1 MLKDNRAVSSVIG
14 EILMI
19 AVAIIIAALVAAFSY
34 DILYGSLQVSSVNIL
49 VDGAKAGSPLIAIVH
64 MGGDALAN
72 AFSPASEPEHFLNE
86 SIFENLE
93 VRING
98 TIYEGNASL
107 NRGPISKSVFEV
119 GDELELELGPDRQ
132 LSVGDSIS
140 VVFLPSGQVLRW
152 TVVV

>member
-1 MLKDNRAVSSVIG
+1 MLKDNRAVSTVLS

-49 VDGAKAGSPLIAIVH
+49 VDGAKAGSPLVAIVH
-64 MGGDALAN
+64 MGGDAIPN

-86 SIFENLE
+86 SVFDNLE

-98 TIYEGNASL
+98 ALYEGNASL
-107 NRGPISKSVFEV
+107 NRGPISKSNFEV
-119 GDELELELGPDRQ
+119 GDELALELGPDRQ

-140 VVFLPSGQVLRW
+140 VVFLPSDQVLRW

>member
-1 MLKDNRAVSSVIG
+1 MLKDNRAVSQVIG

-19 AVAIIIAALVAAFSY
+19 VVVIIIAALVAAFSY
-34 DILYGSLQVSSVNIL
+34 DILYRSLEVSSVNIL
-49 VDGAKAGSPLIAIVH
+49 VDGAKAGSSHVTIVH
-64 MGGDALAN
+64 MGGDVIPN

-86 SIFENLE
+86 SVFDNLE

-98 TIYEGNASL
+98 AIYEGNASL
-107 NRGPISKSVFEV
+107 SRGPISKSNFEV

-140 VVFLPSGQVLRW
+140 VVFLPSDQVLRW